1 MRKEEVTA
9 MINKC
14 ERCGG
19 DFEANGAWTKY
30 CEACRTR
37 VRAEKS
43 AARAKNSIDG
53 NTVLAAERE
62 RLGLSVRHMAEH
74 LGVSEYT
81 YYNAEHYGKAP
92 GTVTQKKMAERLGKT
107 PEQIFGHVLYYRV
120 CRACHN
126 TYQTEEQGGKL
137 CPECLGARNQ
147 ARERRRRTGMSIQE
161 ACRAAKEA
169 GMSYGKYIAAKERG
183 EL

>member
-1 MRKEEVTA
+1 MT
-9 MINKC
+9 NKC
-14 ERCGG
+14 ERCGQEF
-19 DFEANGAWTKY
+19 DAKRAWTKY
-30 CEACRTR
+30 CDACRPR

-53 NTVLAAERE
+53 NPVLAAERE
-62 RLGLSVRHMAEH
+62 RLGLTVRDMAEH

-92 GTVTQKKMAERLGKT
+92 GAVMQKKMAERLGKT
-107 PEQIFGHVLYYRV
+107 PEQIFGRVLYYRV
-120 CRACHN
+120 CRSCHN
-126 TYQTEEQGGKL
+126 TYQTEEQSSKL
-137 CPECLGARNQ
+137 CPECRGARNP

-183 EL
+183 KI